1 MYQRINQGGYES
13 LKRRFL
19 PYLLLFSPLYLVS
32 GCDTMNALTKH
43 ENTNKALSV
52 ATKAAE
58 VPDRV
63 AALDVHNKQ
72 VEDYLRKAQAA
83 WELEDLDQLDSIYKA
98 LSKYD
103 MGNYRAE
110 EGLHM
115 VSMAR
120 NHVQL
125 MDAAKKLAIDGNDA
139 QAIEKLH
146 GILLERPGHPQAK
159 PMYEVLLKKQ
169 EVLALEKT
177 RKKISYKNPISM
189 EFRDVSIKSIFEA
202 LSKTTNI
209 NFILDKDIP
218 SEQKATI
225 FVKSVSFNDA
235 LDLLLQ
241 TNQLEKK
248 VLSETSVIIY
258 PNDPMRQREY
268 KDLTVRSFSLNYA
281 DPKQISTT
289 LRSMLGVK
297 QMEVDSRLSTITIKD
312 SPEMLVLVE
321 KLIASQDLP
330 DPEVVL
336 ELELLEVKRSN
347 LQNLGVDLPT
357 SVTLV
362 GSSANG
368 LTVRDL
374 TSINRDKLNV
384 GGTVGLTF
392 EASSGDVNLLANPK
406 VRVRNKDTAKI
417 HIGEKVPVFTSNTS
431 SNGTTAASVQ
441 YIDAGIKL
449 EAEPTISSSGDV
461 SIKLNLNVAS
471 IGDLVV
477 SGGDRPSSA
486 YRVGTRS
493 TSTQL
498 RLHDGETQIL
508 AGLIDDQDRKNV
520 SKFPG
525 IGDFPLL
532 GKLFSRQKD
541 DKSKTEIV
549 MSITPKIVREYKTK
563 PANQSEYWIGSEGA
577 TGRHAPSP
585 DFSKGV
591 PFFIPKPAP
600 APAKSESKDDK
611 PQGLNVPLPPG
622 FSLGGGLSPKS
633 E

>member
-1 MYQRINQGGYES
+1 MYQSINQGVYVS
-13 LKRRFL
+13 QKRRFL
-19 PYLLLFSPLYLVS
+19 PWLLLFSPLYILG
-32 GCDTMNALTKH
+32 GCDTMNALTK
-43 ENTNKALSV
+43 NNNSNMATTPV
-52 ATKAAE
+52 TKATDA
-58 VPDRV
+58 PDRV
-63 AALDVHNKQ
+63 AALDEHNKQ
-72 VEDYLRKAQAA
+72 VQDYLRKAQAA
-83 WELEDLDQLDSIYKA
+83 WEVEDLDQLEAIYKA
-98 LSKYD
+98 LGKHD

-110 EGLHM
+110 EGLRM

-120 NHVQL
+120 NHVIL
-125 MDAAKKLAIDGNDA
+125 MDNAKKLAADGDDA
-139 QAIEKLH
+139 QAIQKLH
-146 GILLERPGHPQAK
+146 EILLERPDHFQAK
-159 PMYEVLLKKQ
+159 PMYEALLKKQ
-169 EVLALEKT
+169 EVVALEKT
-177 RKKISYKNPISM
+177 RKKLSYKNPISM

-209 NFILDKDIP
+209 NFILDKDIT

-297 QMEVDSRLSTITIKD
+297 QMEVDTRLSTITIKE
-312 SPEMLVLVE
+312 SPEMLVLIE
-321 KLIASQDLP
+321 KLITSQDLP
-330 DPEVVL
+330 EPEVVL

-357 SVTLV
+357 SLAVT
-362 GSSANG
+362 GAGTN
-368 LTVRDL
+368 LTLREL
-374 TSINRDKLNV
+374 TSFTRDEVKV
-384 GGTVGLTF
+384 GGTLGLAF
-392 EASSGDVNLLANPK
+392 EATSGDVNLLANPK

-417 HIGEKVPVFTSNTS
+417 HIGEKVPVFTSNSS
-431 SNGTTAASVQ
+431 SNGVISQTVQ

-449 EAEPTISSSGDV
+449 EVEPTISMSDDV
-461 SIKLNLNVAS
+461 SIKLNLNVSS
-471 IGDLVV
+471 IGDTVT
-477 SGGDRPSSA
+477 SGSSTA
-486 YRVGTRS
+486 YKVGTRS

-549 MSITPKIVREYKTK
+549 MSITPKIVRGYKTK
-563 PANQSEYWIGSEGA
+563 PANQSEYWVGSEGA
-577 TGRHAPSP
+577 TGRQAPSP

-591 PFFIPKPAP
+591 PFFVPKPAP
-600 APAKSESKDDK
+600 AAVKSEIKEDK
-611 PQGLNVPLPPG
+611 PQSLNVPLPPG
-622 FSLGGGLSPKS
+622 FSLGGGLNPKS

>member
-1 MYQRINQGGYES
+1 MNS
-13 LKRRFL
+13 LSKA
-19 PYLLLFSPLYLVS
+19 PDP
-32 GCDTMNALTKH
+32 
-43 ENTNKALSV
+43 NKGV
-52 ATKAAE
+52 TPATKATEA
-58 VPDRV
+58 PDRI
-63 AALDVHNKQ
+63 AGLGEHNKQ
-72 VEDYLRKAQAA
+72 IEDFLRKAQTA
-83 WELEDLDQLDSIYKA
+83 WETEDLDQLESIYKE
-98 LSKYD
+98 LGKYD
-103 MGNYRAE
+103 PGNYRAE
-110 EGLHM
+110 EGLRM
-115 VSMAR
+115 VTMAR
-120 NHVQL
+120 NHLEL
-125 MDAAKKLAIDGNDA
+125 MESAQILAMDGDDGQAIKKLH
-139 QAIEKLH
+139 E
-146 GILLERPGHPQAK
+146 ILLERPDHPQAK
-159 PMYEVLLKKQ
+159 PMYEALLKKQ
-169 EVLALEKT
+169 EAVALEKT
-177 RKKISYKNPISM
+177 RKKLSYKNPISM

-209 NFILDKDIP
+209 NFILDKDIT

-268 KDLTVRSFSLNYA
+268 KDLTVRTYSLNYA

-297 QMEVDSRLSTITIKD
+297 QMEVDARLSTITIKET
-312 SPEMLVLVE
+312 PEMLVLVE
-321 KLIASQDLP
+321 KLITSQDLP
-330 DPEVVL
+330 EPEVVL

-357 SVTLV
+357 SLGVT
-362 GSSANG
+362 GAGTS
-368 LTVRDL
+368 LTLREL
-374 TSINRDKLNV
+374 TSFTRDDVKV
-384 GGTVGLTF
+384 GGTLGLAF
-392 EASSGDVNLLANPK
+392 EATSGDVNLLANPK
-406 VRVRNKDTAKI
+406 VRVRNRDIAKI
-417 HIGEKVPVFTSNTS
+417 HIGEKVPVFTSNAS
-431 SNGTTAASVQ
+431 SNGVISQTVQ

-449 EAEPTISSSGDV
+449 EVEPTISMSNDV
-461 SIKLNLNVAS
+461 SIKLNLNVSS
-471 IGDLVV
+471 IGETVT
-477 SGGDRPSSA
+477 SGSSSA
-486 YRVGTRS
+486 YKVGTRS

-498 RLHDGETQIL
+498 RLHDGETQVL

-525 IGDFPLL
+525 LGDFPIL

-577 TGRHAPSP
+577 TGRRAPSP

-600 APAKSESKDDK
+600 AKVESKEEK
-611 PQGLNVPLPPG
+611 PQSLNVPLPPG
-622 FSLGGGLSPKS
+622 FSLGDGLSPKS

>member
-1 MYQRINQGGYES
+1 MYQSNNQSGYVNRQR
-13 LKRRFL
+13 KFL
-19 PYLLLFSPLYLVS
+19 PWLLLCSSLFHLS
-32 GCDTMNALTKH
+32 GCDTMNSLTKAPDP
-43 ENTNKALSV
+43 NKGLTP
-52 ATKAAE
+52 ATKATEA
-58 VPDRV
+58 PDRI
-63 AALDVHNKQ
+63 AGLGEHNKQ
-72 VEDYLRKAQAA
+72 VEDFLRKAQTA
-83 WELEDLDQLDSIYKA
+83 WETEDLDQLESIYKE
-98 LSKYD
+98 LGKYD
-103 MGNYRAE
+103 IGNYRAE
-110 EGLHM
+110 EGLRM
-115 VSMAR
+115 VAMAR
-120 NHVQL
+120 NHLDL
-125 MDAAKKLAIDGNDA
+125 MESAEILAMDGKDA

-146 GILLERPGHPQAK
+146 EILLERPQHPQAE
-159 PMYEVLLKKQ
+159 PMYAALLKKQ

-177 RKKISYKNPISM
+177 RKKIIYKNPISM
-189 EFRDVSIKSIFEA
+189 EFRDVSIKTIFEA

-225 FVKSVSFNDA
+225 FVKSVGFNDA

-268 KDLTVRSFSLNYA
+268 KDLTVRTFSLNYA

-297 QMEVDSRLSTITIKD
+297 QMEVDARLSTITIKET
-312 SPEMLVLVE
+312 PEMLMLVE

-347 LQNLGVDLPT
+347 LQNLGVDVPT
-357 SVTLV
+357 SISVI
-362 GSSANG
+362 GSANG

-374 TSINRDKLNV
+374 TSITRDDLSV
-384 GGTVGLTF
+384 GGKVGLTF
-392 EASSGDVNLLANPK
+392 EASNSDVNLLANPK

-431 SNGTTAASVQ
+431 ANGTTASSVQ

-477 SGGDRPSSA
+477 SGGDKPSSA

-541 DKSKTEIV
+541 EKTKTEIV

-577 TGRHAPSP
+577 TGRRAPSP

-600 APAKSESKDDK
+600 AKIETKEEK
-611 PQGLNVPLPPG
+611 PQSLNVPLPLG

>member
-1 MYQRINQGGYES
+1 VEN
-13 LKRRFL
+13 FL
-19 PYLLLFSPLYLVS
+19 RQAQVAW
-32 GCDTMNALTKH
+32 GT
-43 ENTNKALSV
+43 ENLD
-52 ATKAAE
+52 E
-58 VPDRV
+58 LDR
-63 AALDVHNKQ
+63 
-72 VEDYLRKAQAA
+72 
-83 WELEDLDQLDSIYKA
+83 IYKA
-98 LSKYD
+98 LTQYD

-110 EGLHM
+110 EGLRM

-120 NHVQL
+120 NHLKL
-125 MDAAKKLAIDGNDA
+125 MESANKLLSEGNDA

-146 GILLERPGHPQAK
+146 EILIERPSHPQAQ
-159 PMYEVLLKKQ
+159 PMYEALLKKQ

-177 RKKISYKNPISM
+177 QKKLSYKNPISM
-189 EFRDVSIKSIFEA
+189 EFRDVGIKGIFEA
-202 LSKTTNI
+202 LSKITDI
-209 NFILDKDIP
+209 NFILDKDI
-218 SEQKATI
+218 SSQQKATI
-225 FVKSVSFNDA
+225 FVKNISFSDA

-268 KDLTVRSFSLNYA
+268 KDLTVRTFSLNYA

-312 SPEMLVLVE
+312 SPQMLTLVE
-321 KLIASQDLP
+321 KLINSEDLP
-330 DPEVVL
+330 DPEVML
-336 ELELLEVKRSN
+336 ELEVLEVKRSN

-357 SVTLV
+357 SISVL
-362 GSSANG
+362 GSSNG
-368 LTVRDL
+368 LTLRDL
-374 TSINRDKLNV
+374 TSINRDKV
-384 GGTVGLTF
+384 GIGGSVGLAF

-406 VRVRNKDTAKI
+406 IRVRNKDTAKI
-417 HIGEKVPVFTSNTS
+417 HIGEKVPVFTSNAS
-431 SNGTTAASVQ
+431 SNGVISQTVQ
-441 YIDAGIKL
+441 YIDAGLKL
-449 EAEPTISSSGDV
+449 EVEPTISSSGDV

-471 IGDLVV
+471 IGESVV
-477 SGGDRPSSA
+477 TAGSSA
-486 YRVGTRS
+486 FRVGTRS

-520 SKFPG
+520 SKVPG
-525 IGDFPLL
+525 IGDFPIL
-532 GKLFSRQKD
+532 GKLFSKQKD

-549 MSITPKIVREYKTK
+549 LSITPRIVREYKTK
-563 PANQSEYWIGSEGA
+563 PANQSEYWIGSEAA

-585 DFSKGV
+585 DFSQGV

-600 APAKSESKDDK
+600 AAIQPGSSENK

-622 FSLGGGLSPKS
+622 LSLGGGLNPKAD
-633 E
+633 

>member
-1 MYQRINQGGYES
+1 MYQRNNQVGHVN
-13 LKRRFL
+13 LQRKFL
-19 PYLLLFSPLYLVS
+19 PWLLVCSSLFFLG
-32 GCDTMNALTKH
+32 GCDTMNALTKSQ
-43 ENTNKALSV
+43 EPNKGAAP
-52 ATKAAE
+52 ATKATEA
-58 VPDRV
+58 PDRI
-63 AALDVHNKQ
+63 AALNEHNKQ

-83 WELEDLDQLDSIYKA
+83 WEVEDLDQLDAIYKA
-98 LSKYD
+98 LGKYD

-110 EGLHM
+110 EGLRM

-120 NHVQL
+120 NHVIL
-125 MDAAKKLAIDGNDA
+125 MDSAKKLAADGDDA
-139 QAIEKLH
+139 QAIRKLH
-146 GILLERPGHPQAK
+146 EILLERPDHFQAK
-159 PMYEVLLKKQ
+159 PMHEALLKKQ
-169 EVLALEKT
+169 EVAALEKT
-177 RKKISYKNPISM
+177 RKKLSYKNPISM
-189 EFRDVSIKSIFEA
+189 EFRDVNIKSIFEA

-218 SEQKATI
+218 SAQKATI

-297 QMEVDSRLSTITIKD
+297 QMEVDTRLSTITIKE
-312 SPEMLVLVE
+312 SPEMLALIE
-321 KLIASQDLP
+321 KLITSQDLP
-330 DPEVVL
+330 EPEVVL

-347 LQNLGVDLPT
+347 LQNLGVNLPT
-357 SVTLV
+357 GLAVT
-362 GSSANG
+362 GAG
-368 LTVRDL
+368 TPLTLREL
-374 TSINRDKLNV
+374 TSFTRDDVAV
-384 GGTVGLTF
+384 GGTLGLAF
-392 EASSGDVNLLANPK
+392 EATSGDVNLLANPK
-406 VRVRNKDTAKI
+406 VRVRSKDTAKI
-417 HIGEKVPVFTSNTS
+417 HIGEKVPVFTSNSS
-431 SNGTTAASVQ
+431 SNGVITQTVQ

-449 EAEPTISSSGDV
+449 EVEPTISMSDDV
-461 SIKLNLNVAS
+461 SIKLNLNVSS
-471 IGDLVV
+471 IGEKVI
-477 SGGDRPSSA
+477 SGESTA
-486 YRVGTRS
+486 YKVGTRS

-508 AGLIDDQDRKNV
+508 AGLIDDQDRKDV

-541 DKSKTEIV
+541 EKSKTEIV
-549 MSITPKIVREYKTK
+549 MSITPKIVRGYKTK
-563 PANQSEYWIGSEGA
+563 PANQSEYWIGSDGA
-577 TGRHAPSP
+577 TGRRAPSP

-591 PFFIPKPAP
+591 PFFIPKPAA
-600 APAKSESKDDK
+600 APVNSESKDDK
-611 PQGLNVPLPPG
+611 PQSLNIPLPAG
-622 FSLGGGLSPKS
+622 LSLEGGLSPKS